1 MRLPGPF
8 EIHRVVEFEWPARE
22 PGFLLRGVD
31 RPQILATRTGPDAR
45 FVDPA
50 TGLLIMAFHMIVP
63 VPMYSLKFEHWR
75 LRGNL
80 IRYLLLLL
88 AIVIL
93 ASMGLGGL
101 PIVILVYILLSL
113 LNLLLARNVQ

>member
-1 MRLPGPF
+1 MESGQLFGTAMNLF
-8 EIHRVVEFEWPARE
+8 FFWAIM
-22 PGFLLRGVD
+22 
-31 RPQILATRTGPDAR
+31 
-45 FVDPA
+45 
-50 TGLLIMAFHMIVP
+50 LIMAFHMIVP
-63 VPMYSLKFEHWR
+63 IPMYSLKFEHWR

-88 AIVIL
+88 AVVIL
-93 ASMGLGGL
+93 LSIGLGGL